1 MKYVVFKSLLP
12 QNAKFSLM
20 PGILWYIVKN
30 KPSTVLCLNNS
41 TQLTEYFSIILCKLL
56 KIKFIWWTHGYD
68 HGISNLPRILKIIKE
83 KYVLFFL
90 SKSNYIIVFSESGR
104 KYLISK
110 GISSDKVIVAHN
122 TLDTDKIIRQK
133 NDLIQKMSYD
143 DIYKDLN
150 LNISDKIVLFSG
162 QLNKNKKVENAILAF
177 ENVVKKIP
185 NAKLVIIG
193 TGAEYENLLKLS
205 KQKIPDNSIFLG
217 ELFDDDVLC
226 KWFSISQLFV
236 MPGYV
241 GLAIIHAFCFGLP
254 IITEDLN
261 YHSPEID
268 FLKNGENGYAVEEN
282 NIEEMSQCVIELLM
296 NETKRIS
303 FSQQALL
310 TAQKE
315 GDIENMINKMN
326 MALTFK

>member
-1 MKYVVFKSLLP
+1 
-12 QNAKFSLM
+12 M
-20 PGILWYIVKN
+20 PGVLYDIVK
-30 KPSTVLCLNNS
+30 KRPDAVLCLNNS
-41 TQLTEYFSIILCKLL
+41 TQLTEYLALFLCKFL
-56 KIKFIWWTHGYD
+56 KIKYVWWTHGYD

-90 SKSNYIIVFSESGR
+90 SQSNSIIVFSESGR

-110 GISSDKVIVAHN
+110 GILSDKVIVAHN

-133 NDLIQKMSYD
+133 NDLIQNKCYD
-143 DIYKDLN
+143 EIYKDLN
-150 LNISDKIVLFSG
+150 LNITDKIVLFSG

-193 TGAEYENLLKLS
+193 TGAEYDNLLKLS
-205 KQKIPDNSIFLG
+205 KLKIPDNSIFLG

-268 FLKNGENGYAVEEN
+268 FLRNGKNGYAVGEN
-282 NIEEMSQCVIELLM
+282 NINELSDKIIDLLLNDQKRKTFSDEAFSTAIDDGCVSKMIY
-296 NETKRIS
+296 N
-303 FSQQALL
+303 
-310 TAQKE
+310 
-315 GDIENMINKMN
+315 INKAIN
-326 MALTFK
+326 IDN